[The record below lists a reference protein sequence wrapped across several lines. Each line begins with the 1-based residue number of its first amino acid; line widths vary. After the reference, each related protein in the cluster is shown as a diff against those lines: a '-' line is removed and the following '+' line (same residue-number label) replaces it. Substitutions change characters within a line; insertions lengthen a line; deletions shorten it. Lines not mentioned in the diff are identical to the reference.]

1 MRQKTFDKK
10 IIFLACAISLSACL
24 QIFQPYFIYWKW
36 SFFSEPWRWWTAH
49 WVHVGWIHYLL
60 NMAAFLF
67 LPFIFPQLKNRFLFI
82 LIFSL
87 PVLISLSFYYLYP
100 NIEAYAG
107 FSGVLHGIYVAT
119 AIYYLQF
126 SKERKFSLLVL
137 GLIMAKI
144 IWENTFGS
152 TQTAA
157 LIGSTVLVE
166 AHLLGAL
173 WGALLSVIYLL
184 VLYIN
189 KRLLS

>member
-1 MRQKTFDKK
+1 MKQKTFDKK
-10 IIFLACAISLSACL
+10 IIFVACALSLSACL

-67 LPFIFPQLKNRFLFI
+67 LPFIFPQLKNRFLF
-82 LIFSL
+82 LLVFSL
-87 PVLISLSFYYLYP
+87 PVLISFSFYYLYP
-100 NIEAYAG
+100 HIEAYAG

-137 GLIMAKI
+137 GLILAKI

-157 LIGSTVLVE
+157 LIGSAVLVE
-166 AHLLGAL
+166 AHLLGVL
-173 WGALLSVIYLL
+173 WGALLSVLYLVIIFL
-184 VLYIN
+184 N
-189 KRLLS
+189 KRLAS

>member
-10 IIFLACAISLSACL
+10 IIFVACALSLSACL

-87 PVLISLSFYYLYP
+87 PVLISFSFYYLYP